1 MSEVP
6 ASLNSLLAY
15 WSSLAG
21 GTPPERAVLDPRA
34 IKPLLPYLMLVEFED
49 APFRVRYRLSGTRID
64 DWNGYSIVG
73 LYVDDL
79 IARDSTGAMI
89 HIEQC
94 YRHCWRTGEA
104 TIDSYEWPSRSGYP
118 LRIWFG
124 MFPLKVDGVIRQCL
138 AIEDFS
144 AFPDRAESFAWP
156 NPISQA

>member
-6 ASLNSLLAY
+6 ASLNHLLDY
-15 WSSLAG
+15 WSSLAAG
-21 GTPPERAVLDPRA
+21 QPPERSRLDPRS

-49 APFRVRYRLSGTRID
+49 EPFRVRYRLSGTRID

-73 LYVDDL
+73 QYVHDL
-79 IARDSTGAMI
+79 VARDPSGAMI
-89 HIEQC
+89 HVENC

-104 TIDSYEWPSRSGYP
+104 KIDSYEWPGRSGYL

-124 MFPLKVDGVIRQCL
+124 IFPLKQDGAIRQAI

-156 NPISQA
+156 NPISQG